1 MAHLWTGAECP
12 PEYTE
17 FILKRDVYGCT
28 TSELRKER
36 AADVLRD
43 LACLQVEVKVKN
55 ERQRA
60 SRGRRGGKR

>member
-28 TSELRKER
+28 TSALRKER
-36 AADVLRD
+36 VADVLRD
-43 LACLQVEVKVKN
+43 LTCLQTEIKVQNARNRAKSK
-55 ERQRA
+55 RRA
-60 SRGRRGGKR
+60 SMG

>member
-28 TSELRKER
+28 TSQLRQER
-36 AADVLRD
+36 TVDVLQD
-43 LACLQVEVKVKN
+43 LTCLQTEVRVKN
-55 ERQRA
+55 ERNRA
-60 SRGRRGGKR
+60 NKHRRGK